1 MDITVRSQHG
11 HIPGSIQDLT
21 ASKME
26 GLGRFLRTITSIDVE
41 VDRDGRPNRS
51 NAFLVRVSVITPG
64 PVFRS
69 RVTCD
74 DPMAG
79 IDVAGERL
87 SRRLKEVKRRRS
99 GRPLH
104 SRPQTAPIATPGATA
119 GGSIGAVDVDQCRP
133 RGEELGGSGTP
144 SDRR

>member
-26 GLGRFLRTITSIDVE
+26 GLGKFLRTITSIDVE
-41 VDRDGRPNRS
+41 VDRDGNRNRS
-51 NAFLVRVSVITPG
+51 NAFLVRVAVMTPG

-74 DPMAG
+74 DPVAG
-79 IDVAGERL
+79 IDVAVERL
-87 SRRLKEVKRRRS
+87 SRRLKEFKRRRS

-104 SRPQTAPIATPGATA
+104 SRPKTAPSATSGVTPDGIS
-119 GGSIGAVDVDQCRP
+119 GGSIDAVDVD
-133 RGEELGGSGTP
+133 
-144 SDRR
+144 

>member
-11 HIPGSIQDLT
+11 HIPGSLQDLT

-51 NAFLVRVSVITPG
+51 NAFLVRVSVVTPG

-69 RVTCD
+69 RVICD

-79 IDVAGERL
+79 IDVAVQRL
-87 SRRLKEVKRRRS
+87 SRRLKEFKRRRS

-104 SRPQTAPIATPGATA
+104 SRPKTGVLGTSSSASSTSGSSPDGQVS
-119 GGSIGAVDVDQCRP
+119 GSIDATDA
-133 RGEELGGSGTP
+133 E
-144 SDRR
+144 